1 MLASIMDVLLE
12 AGLGALAF
20 LDNGIG
26 LHWLVGWPLFWF
38 QTNQVQHELDSLFHR
53 LALRRQ
59 VLLFLH
65 QFL

>member
-38 QTNQVQHELDSLFHR
+38 QTDQV
-53 LALRRQ
+53 
-59 VLLFLH
+59 
-65 QFL
+65 